1 MRFLLDH
8 DVPDDIVF
16 TLSALG
22 HEVLRLRELMPATA
36 PDQEVLRLANDRDC
50 VLITCN
56 RDDFLELARRSS
68 HPGLIILI
76 RRRSRALERAALV
89 GLLDRAGEA
98 GLRRNV
104 NFA

>member
-8 DVPDDIVF
+8 DVPDDIVY
-16 TLSALG
+16 ALTALD
-22 HEVLRLRELMPATA
+22 HEVLRLRELVPTTA
-36 PDQEVLRLANDRDC
+36 SDENVLELAVRRDS

-56 RDDFLELARRSS
+56 RDDFLALADRRP
-68 HPGLIILI
+68 HAGIVILV
-76 RRRSRALERAALV
+76 RRPSRALERAALI

-98 GLRRNV
+98 GIRGNL

>member
-16 TLSALG
+16 ALKALD
-22 HEVLRLRELMPATA
+22 HEVFRLRELIPATA
-36 PDQEVLRLANDRDC
+36 SDEDVLGLAGRRGS

-56 RDDFLELARRSS
+56 RDDFLTLADRGY
-68 HPGLIILI
+68 HGGMIILI

-89 GLLDRAGEA
+89 RLLDRAGED
-98 GLRRNV
+98 GIRGNV

>member
-8 DVPDDIVF
+8 DVPDDIVY
-16 TLSALG
+16 ALQALN
-22 HEVLRLRELMPATA
+22 HEVFRLRELMPTTA
-36 PDQEVLRLANDRDC
+36 PDEAVLEFARQRDS

-56 RDDFLELARRSS
+56 RDDFLALADRQR
-68 HPGLIILI
+68 HAGMVILV

-89 GLLDRAGEA
+89 RLLDKAGEA
-98 GLRRNV
+98 GIRGNF

>member
-16 TLSALG
+16 ALEALG
-22 HEVLRLRELMPATA
+22 HEAAMLRELVLATA
-36 PDQEVLRLANDRDC
+36 SDEEVLGLAVERGS

-56 RDDFLELARRSS
+56 RDDFLALADRRP
-68 HPGLIILI
+68 HAGIVILI

-98 GLRRNV
+98 GIRENV

>member
-16 TLSALG
+16 ALNALE
-22 HEVLRLRELMPATA
+22 HEVLRLREQMPATT
-36 PDQEVLRLANDRDC
+36 PDEEVLRFATRRDC

-56 RDDFLELARRSS
+56 RDDFLALAGDER
-68 HPGLIILI
+68 HGGIVILI

-89 GLLDRAGEA
+89 RLLDRAREI
-98 GLRRNV
+98 GLRGNV

>member
-16 TLSALG
+16 ALTALE
-22 HEVLRLRELMPATA
+22 HEVLRLREEMPATT
-36 PDQEVLRLANDRDC
+36 PDEEVLRFAAGRDC

-56 RDDFLELARRSS
+56 RDDFLHLAAGEQ
-68 HPGLIILI
+68 HAGIVILI

-89 GLLDRAGEA
+89 RLLDKTGET
-98 GLRRNV
+98 GLRGNI